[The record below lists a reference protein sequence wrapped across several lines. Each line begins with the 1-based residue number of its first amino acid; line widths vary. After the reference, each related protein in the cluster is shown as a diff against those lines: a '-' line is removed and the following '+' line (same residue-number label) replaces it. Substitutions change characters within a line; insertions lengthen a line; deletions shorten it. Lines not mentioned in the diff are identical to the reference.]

1 MIKLRQHYIGF
12 RLQGEYIM
20 TQKIIFFDIDGT
32 LLNDDKKLPARTEKA
47 IQQLRDNGHT
57 IVLATGRA
65 PFNFKELRKKLDVTS
80 YISLNGQYVVLNN
93 HVIYK
98 NPLNL
103 NALNELII
111 FAADQSHPLLYA
123 NHEQW
128 LSKMNHNDR
137 LRNIIGSL
145 KVPYE
150 ITFEAP
156 PYGESENFQALLF
169 CEADEEEHY
178 QERFDQFHFVRWHD
192 YTVDVLPKGGSKA
205 LGIERLIEAA
215 GLKLENAYAFG
226 DGLND
231 MEMLDY
237 IPNSV
242 AMGNALDPVKDVA
255 KHVTKTVD
263 DDGIVHGLKKLGLLI
278 D

>member
-1 MIKLRQHYIGF
+1 MIRLKQHYIGF
-12 RLQGEYIM
+12 ILQGEYIM

-32 LLNDDKKLPARTEKA
+32 LLNDDKELPVSAEEA
-47 IQQLRDNGHT
+47 IQQLKDNGHI

-65 PFNFKELRKKLDVTS
+65 PFNFKELRKRLAITS

-103 NALNELII
+103 NALNELIT

-128 LSKMNHNDR
+128 RSKIKRNDE
-137 LRNIIGSL
+137 LGIIIGSF

-150 ITFEAP
+150 IMFEAP
-156 PYGESENFQALLF
+156 PYGETENYQALLF

-178 QERFDQFHFVRWHD
+178 KEHFDQFHFVRWHD

-205 LGIERLIEAA
+205 LGIERLIKAA

-231 MEMLDY
+231 MEMLEY

-242 AMGNALDPVKDVA
+242 AMGNALDPVKNVA

-263 DDGIVHGLKKLGLLI
+263 DDGIVHGLKKLGLFI